1 VRVGKKESG
10 KEGSVA
16 VAVVESG
23 ERLGVV
29 LPNEGDQILVCQEQV
44 LSPPTPNHRT
54 HCSFAEVGNLSCF
67 VSNLC

>member
-16 VAVVESG
+16 VSLVESG

-67 VSNLC
+67 VPNLC

>member
-1 VRVGKKESG
+1 MRVGKKESG

-29 LPNEGDQILVCQEQV
+29 LANEGDQILVRQE
-44 LSPPTPNHRT
+44 
-54 HCSFAEVGNLSCF
+54 
-67 VSNLC
+67 